1 MQIGNLKEK
10 KKEKI
15 WILLQIPRTNE
26 TARGKKKN
34 RHSLCVMHFRR
45 ELSDITPNRQT

>member
-26 TARGKKKN
+26 TARGKKKIDILYV
-34 RHSLCVMHFRR
+34 LCIS
-45 ELSDITPNRQT
+45 EEN

>member
-1 MQIGNLKEK
+1 MQIGNLKDK
-10 KKEKI
+10 KRED
-15 WILLQIPRTNE
+15 LDFVANSSNQRNSE
-26 TARGKKKN
+26 GEKKN